1 MSPYREVVS
10 PWFPS
15 CKFHVTAASQNWP
28 LTKARPVRIIRNHMV
43 TYSADPFRAVAD
55 PTRRAV
61 LEYLLGRPH
70 GVNELADH
78 FDVSRPAISKHLRIL
93 KEARVV
99 RERRDGRNR
108 IYELNPDGLN
118 QLREY
123 FDQFWSQALEAFKRA
138 AESSTKRKT

>member
-1 MSPYREVVS
+1 
-10 PWFPS
+10 
-15 CKFHVTAASQNWP
+15 
-28 LTKARPVRIIRNHMV
+28 MV

-93 KEARVV
+93 KDARVV
-99 RERRDGRNR
+99 RERREGRNR
-108 IYELNPDGLN
+108 IYELDPAGLN
-118 QLREY
+118 ALREY
-123 FDQFWSQALEAFKRA
+123 FDRFWGHALDAFKHE
-138 AESSTKRKT
+138 AERSARKQREREKP

>member
-1 MSPYREVVS
+1 
-10 PWFPS
+10 
-15 CKFHVTAASQNWP
+15 
-28 LTKARPVRIIRNHMV
+28 MV

-93 KEARVV
+93 KDARVV
-99 RERRDGRNR
+99 RERREGRNR
-108 IYELNPDGLN
+108 IYELNPAGLN
-118 QLREY
+118 ALREY
-123 FDQFWSQALEAFKRA
+123 FDRFWAQALDSFKQEVEKSA
-138 AESSTKRKT
+138 KKQKEKP